1 MVSNAQYDVLVLG
14 EVLVELS
21 SPHSLSEGRDFKL
34 SFSGDALNG
43 AAAAAQA
50 GASVGIV
57 TRVAQDELGD
67 ALVNRVAE
75 LGIATDLIQRVPG
88 QHGVYFVMQDPGGTH
103 DFVYVRR
110 GSAAAGLGPGDLP
123 EREIAAARSLL
134 VGGIACA
141 ISDSCAAAVER
152 AATLVSD
159 AGGLVLYDPNFRRRL
174 TSPEEG
180 AAALQRVAPLASVI
194 TPSCPADTEPLLG
207 TDDPATA
214 AARCRELG
222 AAAVAVTC
230 GEDGVYADLGDG
242 PVHLPPMRARSVVDT
257 TGAGDVLAGTTAARL
272 ALGDPLLE
280 ALHLGMAAATLSLSG
295 AGGTG
300 RLATLV
306 QSRELARRRPPLQTA
321 AGSPN
326 PTA

>member
-1 MVSNAQYDVLVLG
+1 MTDGRPYDVLVLG

-34 SFSGDALNG
+34 SFSGDALNA

-110 GSAAAGLGPGDLP
+110 GSAAAGLGPDDLP
-123 EREIAAARSLL
+123 EAEISAARSLL

-141 ISDSCAAAVER
+141 ISESCCAAVER
-152 AATLVSD
+152 AATLVSE
-159 AGGLVLYDPNFRRRL
+159 AGGTVLYDPNFRRRL

-180 AAALQRVAPLASVI
+180 AAALRRVAPLASVI

-207 TDDPATA
+207 TGDPEA
-214 AARCRELG
+214 AAAACLELG
-222 AAAVAVTC
+222 AKAAVVTRGGEGAVI
-230 GEDGVYADLGDG
+230 DRGDG
-242 PVHLPPMRARSVVDT
+242 PVVLPPAPAPEIVDA
-257 TGAGDVLAGTTAARL
+257 TGAGDVLAGTIVARL
-272 ALGDPLLE
+272 ALGDDLE
-280 ALHLGMAAATLSLSG
+280 TAARLGASAAALSLSG
-295 AGGTG
+295 QGGTG
-300 RLATLV
+300 HLPAL
-306 QSRELARRRPPLQTA
+306 EAARDNA
-321 AGSPN
+321 VAS
-326 PTA
+326 